1 MSNRRWKD
9 TKDYPLSN
17 ARGQRNESKAMRAHV
32 TIYPLDASGSAQI
45 SAPHYPTITFS
56 PTVGP
61 ISLPSAQ
68 EIQPIVPLSSL
79 DIWGTMSRN
88 NYTYNGTSL
97 ACGFSG

>member
-56 PTVGP
+56 P
-61 ISLPSAQ
+61 
-68 EIQPIVPLSSL
+68 PLDLYLYPLLKRSSQ
-79 DIWGTMSRN
+79 S
-88 NYTYNGTSL
+88 
-97 ACGFSG
+97 FP